1 MKAILTTSIASL
13 VLVAGVAAAQSDSAV
28 VRVGDRLGSSS
39 DASNDLQGTSNTPL
53 LLLGGGVALALIIG
67 LAAGG
72 HGGGGSSN
80 SVSP

>member
-1 MKAILTTSIASL
+1 VKTILTASIASL
-13 VLVAGVAAAQSDSAV
+13 LLVAGVAAAQSDSAI

-39 DASNDLQGTSNTPL
+39 DASNDLQGSNSTPL
-53 LLLGGGVALALIIG
+53 LLLGGGLALALIIG

-72 HGGGGSSN
+72 HGGGNSN